1 MSDIVFSD
9 LVRNQTACRG
19 LAPDR
24 AADFT
29 LVLDS
34 NMGMPE
40 MQPLLLGSYIFYK
53 VKGFS
58 TFLLLADF

>member
-1 MSDIVFSD
+1 MAVSD
-9 LVRNQTACRG
+9 LVRNQVAGRR

-24 AADFT
+24 ASDFT

-40 MQPLLLGSYIFYK
+40 MQLLLRQLKLNYN

-58 TFLLLADF
+58 TFLLLAEF